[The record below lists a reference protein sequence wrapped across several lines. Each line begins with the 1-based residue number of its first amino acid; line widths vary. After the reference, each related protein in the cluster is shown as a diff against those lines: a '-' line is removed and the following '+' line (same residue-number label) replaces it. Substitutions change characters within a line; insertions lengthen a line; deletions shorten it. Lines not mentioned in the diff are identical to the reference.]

1 MSEVDIQS
9 ISDQLIQKIQGI
21 ESDFKSD
28 EVGTV
33 TSVGDGIAKVYGLD
47 KAMAGELVSFDSGV
61 FGLVLNLEED
71 SVGVAIFGAD
81 DLVLEGDKVK
91 RTGEIAKVGVGDQML
106 GRVVDGLG
114 TAIDGKGDVET
125 DNSMPV
131 EIKAPGVIV
140 RKSVHEPLQTGIK
153 AIDSMIPIGR
163 GQRELI
169 LGDRQTGKTAIAVDT
184 IINQKGKNVY
194 CIYVAIGQ
202 KQSTV
207 AQVVEKLKENGAFE
221 YTTVVLSLIHI

>member
-21 ESDFKSD
+21 EADFKSD

-61 FGLVLNLEED
+61 FGLVLYLEED

-91 RTGEIAKVGVGDQML
+91 R
-106 GRVVDGLG
+106 
-114 TAIDGKGDVET
+114 
-125 DNSMPV
+125 
-131 EIKAPGVIV
+131 
-140 RKSVHEPLQTGIK
+140 
-153 AIDSMIPIGR
+153 
-163 GQRELI
+163 QR
-169 LGDRQTGKTAIAVDT
+169 
-184 IINQKGKNVY
+184 
-194 CIYVAIGQ
+194 
-202 KQSTV
+202 
-207 AQVVEKLKENGAFE
+207 
-221 YTTVVLSLIHI
+221 

>member
-131 EIKAPGVIV
+131 EIKAP
-140 RKSVHEPLQTGIK
+140 
-153 AIDSMIPIGR
+153 
-163 GQRELI
+163 
-169 LGDRQTGKTAIAVDT
+169 
-184 IINQKGKNVY
+184 
-194 CIYVAIGQ
+194 
-202 KQSTV
+202 
-207 AQVVEKLKENGAFE
+207 
-221 YTTVVLSLIHI
+221 